1 MMLVAGGQ
9 THGADVRHEVL
20 QLGVAN
26 VPAIGVRSTG
36 RLAAEGAPRVLLLN
50 DGLIRSTLTWCRADA
65 GETNSRSP
73 GSVGRLR

>member
-9 THGADVRHEVL
+9 TPGADVRHEVL

-26 VPAIGVRSTG
+26 VPAIGVELQAGSQQR
-36 RLAAEGAPRVLLLN
+36 EPPVLLLN
-50 DGLIRSTLTWCRADA
+50 DDLIRSTLTWCRADA